1 MSGFKPR
8 IFLKGL
14 VLIVI
19 FVVVAY
25 LFEVTEL
32 GSMLDKTWIDT
43 QVRGQGV
50 SGEALFLVVGA
61 VATALAVPRQA
72 VSFLGG
78 YAFGFLIGTVLS
90 VLATVGGCVL
100 SFFFARWFGRDLVKA
115 RFPDKIRRIDNFIH
129 DNTFGMTLL
138 IRLLPVG
145 SNIITSLAAG
155 VSSVRALPFILG
167 SAMGYVPQTAVFAL
181 VGSGIGIEPTVR
193 IGLGVVLFLISG
205 GLGIYL
211 YRRFRHGRHL
221 DAQLEDAMGVNN

>member
-32 GSMLDKTWIDT
+32 SSMLDKTWIDT
-43 QVRGQGV
+43 QVRGQGF
-50 SGEALFLVVGA
+50 SGEALFLAVGA

-78 YAFGFLIGTVLS
+78 YAFGFLTGTLLS

-100 SFFFARWFGRDLVKA
+100 SFFFARWFGRDLIKA
-115 RFPDKIRRIDNFIH
+115 RFPDKIRRIDAFIH

-167 SAMGYVPQTAVFAL
+167 SALGYIPQTAVFAL
-181 VGSGIGIEPTVR
+181 VGSGIGIDPTVR

-211 YRRFRHGRHL
+211 YRRFRRGRHL
-221 DAQLEDAMGVNN
+221 DAKLEDAMGVKD